1 MSDVPY
7 WLALT
12 RISVLGARRILRLLH
27 YAGSAEKAFTLTAG
41 QLAEAGIP
49 PKTAAAVLQERTKI
63 DPEREWRQ
71 CRDLGIEVVRI
82 TDDGYP
88 PLLLAIYDP
97 PPLLFYR
104 GELPRAEDTAVA
116 VVGSRKASAYGR
128 AAAERI
134 SAGLAAAGVVVIS
147 GMARGIDTC
156 AHLGA
161 LAGGGRTVAVLGSGL
176 DVCYPPEN
184 RKLYARI
191 VQNGAVISEFPPG
204 TAPKPAHFPLRNR
217 IISGLSRAVV
227 VVEAAA
233 KSGALITADCAL
245 EQGRDV
251 FAVPGSINS
260 SVSKGC
266 HRLLKEGAALAED
279 AQDILQ
285 GLGLEP
291 ATPSAEKQLSAADNP
306 AAAVLVALECE
317 PVHFDILAGM
327 TGLSAAELNAF
338 LVRLELEGRIKKLPG
353 NYYLRV

>member
-147 GMARGIDTC
+147 G
-156 AHLGA
+156 
-161 LAGGGRTVAVLGSGL
+161 
-176 DVCYPPEN
+176 
-184 RKLYARI
+184 
-191 VQNGAVISEFPPG
+191 
-204 TAPKPAHFPLRNR
+204 
-217 IISGLSRAVV
+217 
-227 VVEAAA
+227 
-233 KSGALITADCAL
+233 
-245 EQGRDV
+245 
-251 FAVPGSINS
+251 
-260 SVSKGC
+260 
-266 HRLLKEGAALAED
+266 
-279 AQDILQ
+279 
-285 GLGLEP
+285 
-291 ATPSAEKQLSAADNP
+291 
-306 AAAVLVALECE
+306 
-317 PVHFDILAGM
+317 
-327 TGLSAAELNAF
+327 
-338 LVRLELEGRIKKLPG
+338 
-353 NYYLRV
+353 